1 MPKLTFFVFSLP
13 ECQLLQSIEL
23 KENLDHDEMDQRFLL
38 KDNTMMFLFHDEE
51 FFNDVFLSKSLDL
64 Y

>member
-13 ECQLLQSIEL
+13 DCQLLKSIEL

-38 KDNTMMFLFHDEE
+38 KDDTMMFLFHDEE
-51 FFNDVFLSKSLDL
+51 FFNDVFLSKSVDF